1 MDSVYTI
8 YTIDQ
13 MSTCRICGEAGHL
26 AAKCKELGI
35 PPDELYT
42 GPGAER
48 GGDDEEDSV
57 SVLFE
62 RMPLVQN
69 GSVDDEIQ
77 STLQGQVWAIDE
89 FPSKL
94 SSGVEEVTSILVLQ

>member
-1 MDSVYTI
+1 
-8 YTIDQ
+8 

-48 GGDDEEDSV
+48 GGHDEEDDSLSV
-57 SVLFE
+57 PFE
-62 RMPLVQN
+62 KMLLVQN

-77 STLQGQVWAIDE
+77 STLQGRVWAIDA

-94 SSGVEEVTSILVLQ
+94 SSGVEEVASILVLQ